1 MFIINFLEEEE
12 ERLTATS
19 NSVWSLKADEQI
31 MSWSTQQP
39 HDWQIGGKCH
49 AFLWGSGRH
58 GQLGEA
64 GEMIK
69 NRIMSVAVMN
79 KKYGLGFHG
88 WRPRTCAMILK
99 HGVFTARSSSRFCI
113 LTHVS
118 NKTFHLSSRA
128 CLQ

>member
-12 ERLTATS
+12 ESLTATS
-19 NSVWSLKADEQI
+19 NSLWSLKADEQI

-64 GEMIK
+64 GEIIQK
-69 NRIMSVAVMN
+69 QNYVSRVLN
-79 KKYGLGFHG
+79 KKSGFNARNLFLGKKFEP
-88 WRPRTCAMILK
+88 WN
-99 HGVFTARSSSRFCI
+99 VFYQNFSVGAIF
-113 LTHVS
+113 
-118 NKTFHLSSRA
+118 
-128 CLQ
+128 